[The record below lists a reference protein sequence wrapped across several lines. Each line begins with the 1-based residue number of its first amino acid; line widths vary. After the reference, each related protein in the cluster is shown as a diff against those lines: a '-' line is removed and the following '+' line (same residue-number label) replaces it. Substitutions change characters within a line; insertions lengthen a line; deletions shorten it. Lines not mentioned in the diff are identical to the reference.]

1 MVNLNDL
8 YLTHTTVPSNK
19 LLGIIAWDYYNIL
32 QLIVALRIS
41 LNKLSN
47 KAQLICENNFSFE

>member
-19 LLGIIAWDYYNIL
+19 LLGIIAWDYYIIL
-32 QLIVALRIS
+32 QLIAALRIS